1 MAITQVM
8 SYLLKKL
15 AVGSLAVRLVGWGSA
30 FVLCLSLLAC
40 QTKIRSATAAKAL
53 PSSIEL
59 RSIPAEQRVE
69 VSIDGQLFTA
79 YRYPDDIAK
88 PILYPILTDQG
99 VPLTRGFPI
108 APRAGERVDHP
119 HQVGHWLNYGKVNG
133 LDFWNNKGEVSPER
147 KNRYGRIVH
156 KAVEN
161 LEQSKERAAL
171 TVTAQWEDLYG
182 KVLLDERT
190 IFRFSVQG
198 KTRIIERETRLTA
211 RDTSVSFQDNK
222 EGMFGIRVARA
233 LEFPS
238 EKPLLLAGEA
248 GVPKAAKVLD
258 NEGVNGN
265 YLSSTGQTGRG
276 VWGTR
281 ARWMKL
287 HGQVSGEESSL
298 VILDHPDNPGY
309 PTYWHAR
316 DYGLF
321 AANPLGQAIFS
332 KGKESLNFS
341 LEVGQSVEFKYQ
353 ILVHSGSTFLA
364 DEIEEFA
371 NAFARE

>member
-1 MAITQVM
+1 M
-8 SYLLKKL
+8 SYLPEKP
-15 AVGSLAVRLVGWGSA
+15 AVGSFAVHLVGWGSA
-30 FVLCLSLLAC
+30 IALCLSLSAC
-40 QTKIRSATAAKAL
+40 QSKIRPATLSTDL
-53 PSSIEL
+53 PSSIQLQFVPE
-59 RSIPAEQRVE
+59 EQKVE

-88 PILYPILTDQG
+88 PILYPILTDKG
-99 VPLTRGFPI
+99 VSLTRGFPI
-108 APRAGERVDHP
+108 DPQPGERVDHP

-133 LDFWNNKGEVSPER
+133 LDFWNNKGKVPPER
-147 KNRYGRIVH
+147 KHRYGRIIH
-156 KAVEN
+156 KGIASI
-161 LEQSKERAAL
+161 EQKQDQATL
-171 TVTAQWEDLYG
+171 TVTMQWEDLYG

-190 IFRFSVQG
+190 SFRFSVQDEI
-198 KTRIIERETRLTA
+198 RVIERVTQLTA

-222 EGMFGIRVARA
+222 EGMFGIRVNRA

-248 GVPKAAKVLD
+248 GVPKAAKVID

-287 HGQVSGEESSL
+287 HGQVAEEESSL

-321 AANPLGQAIFS
+321 AANPLGQAVFS

-341 LEVGQSVEFKYQ
+341 LEAGQSVEFKYQ
-353 ILVHSGSTFLA
+353 ILVHSGSLLSAEKIEELA
-364 DEIEEFA
+364 DDFA
-371 NAFARE
+371 KE

>member
-1 MAITQVM
+1 M
-8 SYLLKKL
+8 SYLYEKP
-15 AVGSLAVRLVGWGSA
+15 AVDSLAVQLLGWGGVIA
-30 FVLCLSLLAC
+30 LCLSLSAC
-40 QTKIRSATAAKAL
+40 QTKIWPATASTALTPIIQLKAV
-53 PSSIEL
+53 PV
-59 RSIPAEQRVE
+59 EQKVE
-69 VSIDGQLFTA
+69 VAIDGQLFTA
-79 YRYPDDIAK
+79 YRYPNAIAK
-88 PILYPILTDQG
+88 PILYPILTDKG

-108 APRAGERVDHP
+108 DPQPGERVDHP

-133 LDFWNNKGEVSPER
+133 LDFWNNKGDVPPER
-147 KNRYGRIVH
+147 KHRYGRIIH
-156 KAVEN
+156 KSIEN
-161 LEQSKERAAL
+161 IEQTKGRATL
-171 TVTAQWEDLYG
+171 TVTAQWEDLDG

-190 IFRFSVQG
+190 SFRFSVEDEI
-198 KTRIIERETRLTA
+198 RIIQRVTQLTA

-248 GVPKAAKVLD
+248 GVPKATKVID

-281 ARWMKL
+281 AHWMKL

-332 KGKESLNFS
+332 KGKEALNFS
-341 LEVGQSVEFKYQ
+341 LESGQSVTFKYQ
-353 ILVHSGSTFLA
+353 ILVHSGSNLPA
-364 DEIEEFA
+364 EKIEECA
-371 NAFARE
+371 DAFAKE